1 MLDHIVSYI
10 ELQKY
15 ITLFP
20 EEKERD
26 VLLLSSIHEY
36 LEDYTDRKYL
46 LEEYEQRLKVEGSCV
61 TLRNWPIQ
69 RIISVI
75 DERTKEDITEEAVF
89 ISDEKDRTISLPEVY
104 EGHIVNITYEAGYE
118 AGKCPSRLKEALVR
132 FFKLEKEA
140 SNGGTINKERL
151 AFFDYERE
159 CLQRMIDGLVYK
171 RY

>member
-1 MLDHIVSYI
+1 MLDHIVSYN

-36 LEDYTDRKYL
+36 LEDYTDRKYPI
-46 LEEYEQRLKVEGSCV
+46 EEYEQRLRVENNCITV
-61 TLRNWPIQ
+61 RNWPVQ
-69 RIISVI
+69 RVITVI

-118 AGKCPSRLKEALVR
+118 AGKCPSRLKEAVVR
-132 FFKLEKEA
+132 LFKIEKEA
-140 SNGGTINKERL
+140 AKGIGISNEALKYFDFER
-151 AFFDYERE
+151 DSIHK
-159 CLQRMIDGLVYK
+159 MIEGLVYK